1 MQDTIA
7 LNGDWGLALDRTDVG
22 LAERWAERAWPDP
35 PPVALPGSLAVQ
47 RRGDPVGGQTEWT
60 GTIFDRSYFSAPEYA
75 PYRPPAPVKLPFWL
89 TPDNVFVG
97 VAWYR
102 REIEIPAAWVGRRVT
117 LFLERPHWETRV
129 WLDDRTLGAC
139 ASLAAPHEYE
149 LGVFSAPGLHRLTLR
164 VDNRMIVGVGENA
177 HSVSDHTQ
185 GNWNGIVGRIEL
197 RATATAW
204 IDDLQVY
211 PTVAT
216 RSIAVRGRVGALTG
230 TALPAKV
237 ELTVGSPASRL
248 LQEGEGRGAGEK
260 APGAMSRGVAPVAAD
275 GSFFAELA
283 LGAEAALWDE
293 FSPVLHELEARLG
306 DGEVRRVRFGL
317 REVRR
322 EGRRWLLNGR
332 PLFLRGALDCA
343 IFPRTG
349 HPPTDPAEWR
359 RILGTVR
366 AHGLNHVRFHSWCPP
381 EAAFAVAD
389 ELGLYL
395 QVEASTWPNSVAVL
409 AFNSPAG
416 IGDGAAVDAWTLAE
430 GERMLRA
437 FGNHPSFLF
446 MAAGNEPGGPHHRA
460 YLARWVE
467 AMRALDSRRL
477 YTGMAG
483 WPELEESD
491 FHVLPEPRI
500 HQWGDGLKCRL
511 NGTAPATTA
520 DYRASV
526 ERRAVPLVSH
536 EIGQWCAFPQV
547 GAVARYTGHLRP
559 GSLKIFGDW
568 LAARGLA
575 DCAEA
580 FVQASG
586 RLQLLCYKEEIEAQ
600 LRTPGLGGFQLLGLQ
615 DFPGQGTAP
624 VGVLDAF
631 WESKP
636 YATAAEFRRFCGPTV
651 VLARLPQRVFAA
663 DETLV
668 AALEVAHFGA
678 EPLAGAVAW
687 WRLEADNGEVLAR
700 GELAA
705 HDVPV
710 GAGNALGE
718 VRVPLD
724 APAARRV
731 RLVAGLAGTA
741 VENDWDLWVY
751 PAAGPVPPPAG
762 VHVART
768 LDAEAE
774 AVLQAGGRVVLTG
787 GVGCARGDARGRV
800 ELGFTP
806 IFWNTACTQRQAPHT
821 LGLVCDPA
829 HPALAGFPTEAHTN
843 WQWWHLLARA
853 DALILDGLPGALRPL
868 VGVIDDW
875 YTSRRL
881 GLVFEARVGRG
892 RLLVCSIDLETDLAA
907 NPVVRQLRASLLAYA
922 AGETFAPQDE
932 LGAEQVRAL
941 WAAS

>member
-1 MQDTIA
+1 MQDTIS
-7 LNGDWGLALDRTDVG
+7 LNGEWSFALDRADAG
-22 LAERWAERAWPDP
+22 LAGRWAERALPDAA
-35 PPVALPGSLAVQ
+35 PVALPGSLAVQ
-47 RRGDPVGGQTEWT
+47 RRGDPVDAQTAWT

-75 PYRPPAPVKLPFWL
+75 PYRPPAPVRMPCWL

-97 VAWYR
+97 AAWYR

-117 LFLERPHWETRV
+117 LFLERPHWATRA
-129 WLDDRTLGAC
+129 WLDDRDLGGC
-139 ASLAAPHEYE
+139 DSLAAPHEHE
-149 LGVFSAPGLHRLTLR
+149 LGVFAAPGRHRLTLR
-164 VDNRMIVGVGENA
+164 VDNRMIVAVGENA

-197 RATATAW
+197 RATAPAW
-204 IDDLQVY
+204 IDDLQVH
-211 PTVAT
+211 PAVAT
-216 RSIAVRGRVGALTG
+216 RAVVVKGRVGAL
-230 TALPAKV
+230 A
-237 ELTVGSPASRL
+237 
-248 LQEGEGRGAGEK
+248 GAPRPNEVTL
-260 APGAMSRGVAPVAAD
+260 AVSQRGVRVATPVAAD
-275 GSFFAELA
+275 GRFVAELA

-293 FSPVLHELEARLG
+293 FSPVLHELEARL
-306 DGEVRRVRFGL
+306 DNGEVRCVRFGL

-322 EGRRWLLNGR
+322 EGRRLLLNGR

-359 RILGTVR
+359 RILGTIR

-416 IGDGAAVDAWTLAE
+416 IGDGAAVDAWTLTE
-430 GERMLRA
+430 GERMLRT

-446 MAAGNEPGGPHHRA
+446 LAAGNEPGGPHHRA
-460 YLARWVE
+460 YLARWVA

-483 WPELEESD
+483 WPELEEND
-491 FHVLPEPRI
+491 FHILPEPRI

-526 ERRAVPLVSH
+526 ERRTVPLVSH

-547 GAVARYTGHLRP
+547 GTVARYTGHLRP
-559 GSLKIFGDW
+559 GNLEIFADW
-568 LAARGLA
+568 LATRGLA
-575 DCAEA
+575 DRAEA
-580 FVQASG
+580 FVHASG

-600 LRTPGLGGFQLLGLQ
+600 LRTPELGGFQLLGLQ

-631 WESKP
+631 WEPKP
-636 YATAAEFRRFCGPTV
+636 YASAAEFRRFCGPTV
-651 VLARLPQRVFAA
+651 LLARLPRRVFTAG
-663 DETLV
+663 ETLV
-668 AALEVAHFGA
+668 ATLEVAHFGA
-678 EPLAGAVAW
+678 EPLAGAAVG
-687 WRLEADNGEVLAR
+687 WRLEADNGEVLVR
-700 GELAA
+700 GELPAC
-705 HDVPV
+705 DVPI
-710 GAGNALGE
+710 GQGNALGE
-718 VRVPLD
+718 VRVTLE
-724 APAARRV
+724 APTACRL

-741 VENDWDLWVY
+741 IENEWDLWVY
-751 PAAGPVPPPAG
+751 PAAAPVPVPAG
-762 VHVART
+762 VHLVRT
-768 LDAEAE
+768 LDVEAE
-774 AVLQAGGRVVLTG
+774 VVLQAGGRVVLTG

-821 LGLVCDPA
+821 LGVVCDPA
-829 HPALAGFPTEAHTN
+829 HPALAGFPTEVHTN
-843 WQWWHLLARA
+843 WQWWYLLNRA
-853 DALILDGLPGALRPL
+853 DALILDGLPGALRPV

-892 RLLVCSIDLETDLAA
+892 RLLVCSVDLETDLAE
-907 NPVVRQLRASLLAYA
+907 NPVARQLRASLLAYA
-922 AGETFAPQDE
+922 AGASFAPAE
-932 LGAEQVRAL
+932 EVGLEQVRAL
-941 WAAS
+941 WAG